1 MGFVYEKFVITVE
14 FKLELTL
21 ELLERDEFCTGFVKL
36 VKLVKFVIFVLF
48 VKLEEILT
56 LLAFRE
62 EFE

>member
-1 MGFVYEKFVITVE
+1 MALVYEKFVITVE

-21 ELLERDEFCTGFVKL
+21 ELLEIDEFCIGFVKL

-48 VKLEEILT
+48 VKFDEILT
-56 LLAFRE
+56 LLVFRE